1 MIGVGLDAVRS
12 SSGAMGPGAVVRS
25 VAPAG
30 PAARAGLRPGDVIT
44 AVGDQTVRDPAQLTQ
59 LVERNGVGRPMDLTV
74 QRQGQSLRLQV
85 TPVELSTLMGSR

>member
-1 MIGVGLDAVRS
+1 
-12 SSGAMGPGAVVRS
+12 
-25 VAPAG
+25 
-30 PAARAGLRPGDVIT
+30 VIT
-44 AVGDQTVRDPAQLTQ
+44 AVGEQPVRDPAQLTQ